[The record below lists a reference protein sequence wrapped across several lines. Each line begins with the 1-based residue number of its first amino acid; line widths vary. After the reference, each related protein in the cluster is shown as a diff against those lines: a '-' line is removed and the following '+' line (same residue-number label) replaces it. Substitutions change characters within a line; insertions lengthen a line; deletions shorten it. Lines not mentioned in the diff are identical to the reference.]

1 MDAPPK
7 PRTPLPRPLKLVIA
21 VGCALFLLPL
31 LLAAGVPQWPVLGI
45 GIALVAVVMAAAFV
59 MLRDYFSRKTPR
71 RRKRPHPPSA
81 KPPGNSTSSHAAAP
95 LFALAAVLGLA
106 APLSAHAI
114 DRQTS
119 FLLLDQAADLVAAV
133 EVRETTLAAA
143 TVEILSVFRAPA
155 DAAPKPGETLSMRM
169 PVLGIDAGRYVSGVA
184 FCFATRG
191 SKGWS
196 VVSGPYMGSVR
207 TRAEYDADGKLDFL
221 GLLATPAQ
229 VRDALIQHPR
239 LDPAMC
245 AKLTGDSLA
254 AARTALGLSAAD
266 PLPHTPLTDM
276 RFPVHRDWMAS
287 GNPLLVVSALVDA
300 YEIADA
306 LASRVG
312 TTALRPLPGDVL
324 EGLEA
329 TAAAGIASSNRHVQ
343 SAALAVFERV
353 GFRRCPLPA
362 LLAIAATK
370 PGDHIPIVRCEAH
383 RFLGEIGQKADYGPH
398 SDAIAARLAAGL
410 LDETLRD
417 IENDW
422 VAQGISR
429 LPKQGRIVGTL
440 MKSIEPL
447 LESEDWYDNEAA
459 IRALIAIDDYDSNPR
474 LHRAFKAESP
484 GELRT
489 LMLRHLATWPS
500 TENSALEEIFN
511 SPDALVAEPGDLV
524 LTAVRSVALAGWP
537 EPRDAT
543 NIPMLVR
550 LADRRKLALIPAEG
564 PSAIDAFGEALRA
577 VAGDHAAMGRFFRT
591 ITESAAPDT
600 PAKPQF
606 IGDWQEALLLVMSYL
621 PHGRFQEDDSVYA
634 AVGRHGYGILAA
646 LTDPGQRTRFVLD
659 FYVGVAYRSNAMISM
674 FVPQGDDMP
683 HRQSA
688 LLGTANVHQTAL
700 MCLLDDHRQ
709 ESPDWR
715 ARFADFLAGTH
726 GPEAKLHAIQ
736 LTINIPHVGHR
747 AVISGPPP
755 EVVWKLN
762 EESRALFIKDA
773 NLDQLEQW
781 LSSPNRPGGIPRHF
795 TRPLSPTHH
804 YATLQRLVTF
814 MRNACQPTDGP
825 TDASGDTSRK
835 PAVDTWNF
843 IKAASALYY
852 LTGEWKGYLPA
863 ASLDPE
869 ASLTILKRWEAHFR
883 DLPIPDQ
890 E

>member
-7 PRTPLPRPLKLVIA
+7 PRPPLPRPLRLVIA
-21 VGCALFLLPL
+21 VGCVLFLLPL
-31 LLAAGVPQWPVLGI
+31 LLAAGVPQWPVLGV

-59 MLRDYFSRKTPR
+59 MLREYFSRKTPR
-71 RRKRPHPPSA
+71 RRKRPQPPSA
-81 KPPGNSTSSHAAAP
+81 GNPGNSASKRAAAP
-95 LFALAAVLGLA
+95 LIALAAVLGIT

-133 EVRETTLAAA
+133 EVRDTTLSTA
-143 TVEILSVFRAPA
+143 TVEVLRVFRAPA
-155 DAAPKPGETLSMRM
+155 DAAPKPGETLSLRM

-184 FCFATRG
+184 FCFATKG

-221 GLLATPAQ
+221 GLLASPEQ

-239 LDPAMC
+239 LDPSLC
-245 AKLTGDSLA
+245 PRLTGDSLA
-254 AARTALGLSAAD
+254 AARTALGLSATD

-276 RFPVHRDWMAS
+276 RFPVHRDWIAS

-312 TTALRPLPGDVL
+312 TTSLRPLPGDVV
-324 EGLEA
+324 ESLEA
-329 TAAAGIASSNRHVQ
+329 TAAAGIASTNRHIQ

-353 GFRRCPLPA
+353 GFRQCPPPV

-370 PGDHIPIVRCEAH
+370 PGEHIPIVRCEAH
-383 RFLGEIGQKADYGPH
+383 RFLGEIGQKGDYGPH

-417 IENDW
+417 LENDW
-422 VAQGISR
+422 VAEGIAR
-429 LPKQGRIVGTL
+429 LPKQGRTVGTL

-447 LESEDWYDNEAA
+447 LASEDWYDNEAA

-500 TENSALEEIFN
+500 TGNSALEEIFN
-511 SPDALVAEPGDLV
+511 SPDALAADPGELV
-524 LTAVRSVALAGWP
+524 LKAVTSVVLADWP
-537 EPRDAT
+537 DPRGETD
-543 NIPMLVR
+543 IPMLIR
-550 LADRRKLALIPAEG
+550 LADRRKLALIPRDG
-564 PSAIDAFGEALRA
+564 PPTIDAFGEAMRA

-591 ITESAAPDT
+591 IAELANSDAAE
-600 PAKPQF
+600 KPLF
-606 IGDWQEALLLVMSYL
+606 LGDWQEALHLVMSYL
-621 PHGRFQEDDSVYA
+621 PQGRFKEADSVYD

-646 LTDPGQRTRFVLD
+646 LTDPDQRTRFVAG
-659 FYVGVAYRSNAMISM
+659 FYHGVSHRSNAMISM
-674 FVPQGDDMP
+674 FVPQDDGMP
-683 HRQSA
+683 HRQAA
-688 LLGTANVHQTAL
+688 LLGSANVQQTAL
-700 MCLLDDHRQ
+700 MCLLDDHRH

-715 ARFADFLAGTH
+715 DRFAEFLAGTH

-736 LTINIPHVGHR
+736 LAISIPHVGHR

-781 LSSPNRPGGIPRHF
+781 LSSPTRPGGIPRHY
-795 TRPLSPTHH
+795 TRPLSPLQHH
-804 YATLQRLVTF
+804 TALKRLVTF
-814 MRNACQPTDGP
+814 MRTACQPSDGSTDGP
-825 TDASGDTSRK
+825 ADTAGR

-852 LTGEWKGYLPA
+852 LTGDWKGYLPA

-869 ASLTILKRWEAHFR
+869 ASLTILNRWEAHFR
-883 DLPIPDQ
+883 SLPIPDQ